1 MILLKPSYHFEEGL
15 FGDDALA
22 LIERAGRICYKSEP
36 KGNPKA
42 FVRRR
47 IRQGH
52 ESILEHA
59 GFTVRFVV
67 DRGISHELVR
77 HRLASFSQESSRY
90 VDYTGMK
97 SDGHCQFIIPSW
109 FGSEYEPG
117 YWSHWERDIYRRVW
131 RIEGSEPF
139 YQDVLL
145 LPSNPIRMWLDAM
158 LQAEA
163 HYQALR
169 RAQWIPQQARS
180 VLPNSTKTEMFVT
193 ANIRE
198 WRLILKQRTAHAAHP
213 QMREVMIPLLKELR
227 TRTPVLFEDI
237 EGAPE

>member
-1 MILLKPSYHFEEGL
+1 MILLKPSFHIEEGL
-15 FGDDALA
+15 FGDDALR

-36 KGNPKA
+36 RGNPKA
-42 FVRRR
+42 FVRKRL
-47 IRQGH
+47 RQGH

-109 FGSEYEPG
+109 FGSEYEGG
-117 YWSHWERDIYRRVW
+117 YWLHWEQDNYRRVW
-131 RIEGSEPF
+131 QTKEGEAF
-139 YQDVLL
+139 YQDVWLM
-145 LPSNPIRMWLDAM
+145 PEDPVRMWLNAM
-158 LQAEA
+158 LQAEG

-169 RAQWIPQQARS
+169 GAQWTPQQARS
-180 VLPNSTKTEMFVT
+180 VLPNSTKTEIFVT

-198 WRLILKQRTAHAAHP
+198 WRLIRKQRTAHAAHP
-213 QMREVMIPLLKELR
+213 QMREVTIPLLKELR